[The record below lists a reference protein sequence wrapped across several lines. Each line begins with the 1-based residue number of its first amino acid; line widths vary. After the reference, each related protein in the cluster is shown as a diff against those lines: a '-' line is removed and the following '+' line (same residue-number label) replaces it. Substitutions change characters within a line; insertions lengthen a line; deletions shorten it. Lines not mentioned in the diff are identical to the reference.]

1 MKYTILFAVQLYWFF
16 KSKNRKAKCIFKKSC
31 SNYVF
36 EITQTEG
43 FIKGLSAFRFRY
55 QNCRG
60 GFEIFKNPINNKT
73 QMLLPSRIVI
83 EKEEIAERLLIH

>member
-1 MKYTILFAVQLYWFF
+1 MKYLILFAIRLYWILIPQN
-16 KSKNRKAKCIFKKSC
+16 KRKKCVFKKSC

-60 GFEIFKNPINNKT
+60 GFEIFKNPISNKT
-73 QMLLPSRIVI
+73 QMLLPSGIVI